1 MSNRPPLA
9 RAYSKDQL
17 YNDGMRQNKY
27 AGAGS
32 IVEAGRVESQR
43 LLMER
48 YRRLDVADTDSTKVG
63 SAMKPK
69 FISGGGYAA
78 Q

>member
-1 MSNRPPLA
+1 MKPPLYQIYGAKQA
-9 RAYSKDQL
+9 RELHPSRSKDYLHQASNL
-17 YNDGMRQNKY
+17 RNNRY

-48 YRRLDVADTDSTKVG
+48 YRRLDDNAT
-63 SAMKPK
+63 P
-69 FISGGGYAA
+69 IS
-78 Q
+78 